1 MNHWVTCPAGGL
13 HFLFFTSS
21 IWKFFWLT
29 LRWIYNIYQLS
40 SELFLCYWPNNL
52 ASSFNLKSLVET
64 RPWSV
69 LFWLFGFLETRS
81 QYVVH
86 AGLKLSPASVP
97 LVLGSQVFCLG
108 SLSCFP
114 RVLCLDSLKHTP
126 CSCSQW
132 GNWTAEGDCC
142 LLHTSWLGRG
152 WACLD
157 SSPSFSD
164 QPPDCS
170 VLAAA
175 PPFCPPWWSFS
186 LCAVLLCRHAPR
198 LVALARISVTVKCS
212 TRCWQVW
219 MSQIFLSFRLPSSWE
234 AA

>member
-13 HFLFFTSS
+13 HFLFFISS
-21 IWKFFWLT
+21 IWNFFWLT

-52 ASSFNLKSLVET
+52 ASSINLKSWVET

-108 SLSCFP
+108 SLLYFP

-132 GNWTAEGDCC
+132 GNWPHRETAACSAPHC
-142 LLHTSWLGRG
+142 LGEAEPAWIVHL
-152 WACLD
+152 
-157 SSPSFSD
+157 
-164 QPPDCS
+164 
-170 VLAAA
+170 
-175 PPFCPPWWSFS
+175 
-186 LCAVLLCRHAPR
+186 R
-198 LVALARISVTVKCS
+198 LVTSLLTAV
-212 TRCWQVW
+212 
-219 MSQIFLSFRLPSSWE
+219 F
-234 AA
+234 